1 VTSPFGYRQRSEE
14 YPTSTKAIIS
24 LPFKTQ
30 RNLTSRQSDIEWL
43 LPTGMFC
50 IYDFACPSTV
60 RAGGA
65 EQTAIAYFGV
75 AA

>member
-1 VTSPFGYRQRSEE
+1 
-14 YPTSTKAIIS
+14 
-24 LPFKTQ
+24 
-30 RNLTSRQSDIEWL
+30 
-43 LPTGMFC
+43 MFC